1 MHVYTTSVCV
11 LYCVSQKN
19 ILRRT
24 LQHFLGIGI
33 SIYKSLLNLVII
45 SPSAKLL
52 DVLDITLAQHM
63 YLWSFF
69 STVTYCKSNGFSKL
83 GNHFS
88 AQNGMHG
95 FFYICLSKINV
106 NKFQKKNKDNSRK

>member
-1 MHVYTTSVCV
+1 MCILQASVCCIV
-11 LYCVSQKN
+11 FHKKN